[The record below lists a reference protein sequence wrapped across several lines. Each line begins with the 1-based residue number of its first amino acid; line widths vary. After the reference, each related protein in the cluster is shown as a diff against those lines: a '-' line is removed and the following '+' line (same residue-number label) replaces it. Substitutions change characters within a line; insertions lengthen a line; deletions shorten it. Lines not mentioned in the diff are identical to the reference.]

1 MIDDA
6 LDEHDEG
13 YFASMTDIMVGL
25 LFVFIII
32 IMFFALQISESEPDA
47 VSRIVHDEV
56 VTERDRA
63 LAEVNGLRRVNS
75 ELSAELDAR
84 DRTIAV
90 QVEEIDRLR
99 VELALL
105 ERRIDDAVAQR
116 DRALQKVAEL
126 ERINADLTA
135 EVERLRA
142 LIVSLELRLAEAEE
156 ELAARDRTIAA
167 QIEEID
173 RLRAEVAAL
182 RRRVE
187 VLEAE
192 LRVAREDRLSTYLS
206 AADDRRSLILRE
218 IREIMADVGVDV
230 EIVEE
235 QGIVRL
241 PNDLLFDPGRSTIDD
256 DGRAF
261 TAVSQLADALRRV
274 LPCYTL
280 GPRSRPERLCNPSAA
295 FVETV
300 FVEGHTDDS
309 PVRGEIEP
317 GIDSNLRLSA
327 RRASNIFQ
335 RMLQLDRDLIE
346 FASVDREPVLNV
358 AAYGETRPVAGR
370 EERSRNRRI
379 DLRFLMYTPR
389 SDTLDRVQALVEDA
403 PEAAQ

>member
-47 VSRIVHDEV
+47 VPRTVHDEV
-56 VTERDRA
+56 VAERDRA
-63 LAEVNGLRRVNS
+63 LVEVTGLRRANADLATENS
-75 ELSAELDAR
+75 ELA
-84 DRTIAV
+84 
-90 QVEEIDRLR
+90 
-99 VELALL
+99 
-105 ERRIDDAVAQR
+105 
-116 DRALQKVAEL
+116 
-126 ERINADLTA
+126 A
-135 EVERLRA
+135 EVERLRER
-142 LIVSLELRLAEAEE
+142 LVTLELRLAQAEE

-167 QIEEID
+167 KVEEID
-173 RLRAEVAAL
+173 RLKAEIDAL

-187 VLEAE
+187 ALEAE
-192 LRVAREDRLSTYLS
+192 LRIAREDRLSTYLS

-235 QGIVRL
+235 QGVVRL
-241 PNDLLFDPGRSTIDD
+241 PNDLLFDAGRSTIDN

-261 TAVSQLADALRRV
+261 VAVSQLAGALRRV

-280 GPRSRPERLCNPSAA
+280 GPSSRPERSCNASAA

-327 RRASNIFQ
+327 RRASNIFE
-335 RMLQLDRDLIE
+335 RMLQLDPGLIG

-358 AAYGETRPVAGR
+358 AAYGETRPIAGND
-370 EERSRNRRI
+370 ERSRNRRI

-389 SDTLDRVQALVEDA
+389 SDTLDRVQALVADDA
-403 PEAAQ
+403 EVAR